1 METEK
6 RVYRAVAHYADGSSI
21 RRDFLT
27 KRSRDRWAQNR
38 RDGYPEQP
46 GYVWDVWEDEGLA
59 AIPPAVRVDVQD
71 SDPLVFN

>member
-27 KRSRDRWAQNR
+27 KRTRDRWAQNR

-46 GYVWDVWEDEGLA
+46 GIGWDDDGLA

-71 SDPLVFN
+71 SAPLVFN